1 MVERGD
7 KKGLSTI
14 VATLIIIL
22 LVLVAV
28 GILWVVIRN
37 VIKSGSEEISLGK
50 LTVSLKIEKA
60 QILNEENISVTVKR
74 EAGKGE
80 ISGLLFV
87 IEDEGNSETVTK
99 DLSLSEFE
107 LRTFILTLENMNT
120 ENVKTIKVVPL
131 FKLESGKEIIG
142 DVKDE
147 YVISESSGEGG
158 ETPCVPNCV
167 GRECGN
173 DGCGGTCG
181 TCSTG
186 TCNSTGQCEI
196 STPPSQNWQTG
207 MVSWWKLDGNA
218 NDYLGVRNGVVNG
231 ATLITSGCMSGQCY
245 NFTGTGDYISM
256 SYASQYNIREGITLS
271 AWIKRT
277 TGYSQNQDV
286 HVLSRNP
293 SWYFYD
299 AYATGSIRGEVY
311 IDGARYGYR
320 TTPVPN
326 DGNWYH
332 VLYTYNST
340 TRNSSI
346 YRNGILYSTTQIT
359 GLTNYLI
366 DSSTVN
372 FANIGYQTLGRGLM
386 FDELM
391 IWNRSLNASE
401 VQQVYNYLNPGGT
414 PTTNYLSRSIIA
426 GSDDAEEVV
435 STGAMTLTSTD
446 LEITYDTANQHVGM
460 RFQLVNVPRGA
471 TIQSA
476 VLEFTCDES
485 SSGAGSVTIFGQAID
500 NAPTFST
507 STGNISSRAL
517 TSNSVSWTFNEAWVA
532 GTKYNSS
539 DLKNVIQEVVNR
551 GGWNANNNL
560 VIIITSDLTT
570 KSNSRT
576 AEAYEGTDVAK
587 LYIEY

>member
-1 MVERGD
+1 MI
-7 KKGLSTI
+7 KKGEKRSLSTI
-14 VATLIIIL
+14 IATLIIIL

-147 YVISESSGEGG
+147 YVISTSSEEES
-158 ETPCVPNCV
+158 PY
-167 GRECGN
+167 
-173 DGCGGTCG
+173 
-181 TCSTG
+181 
-186 TCNSTGQCEI
+186 I
-196 STPPSQNWQTG
+196 PP
-207 MVSWWKLDGNA
+207 A
-218 NDYLGVRNGVVNG
+218 
-231 ATLITSGCMSGQCY
+231 
-245 NFTGTGDYISM
+245 
-256 SYASQYNIREGITLS
+256 
-271 AWIKRT
+271 
-277 TGYSQNQDV
+277 
-286 HVLSRNP
+286 
-293 SWYFYD
+293 
-299 AYATGSIRGEVY
+299 
-311 IDGARYGYR
+311 
-320 TTPVPN
+320 
-326 DGNWYH
+326 
-332 VLYTYNST
+332 
-340 TRNSSI
+340 
-346 YRNGILYSTTQIT
+346 
-359 GLTNYLI
+359 
-366 DSSTVN
+366 
-372 FANIGYQTLGRGLM
+372 
-386 FDELM
+386 
-391 IWNRSLNASE
+391 
-401 VQQVYNYLNPGGT
+401 
-414 PTTNYLSRSIIA
+414 PTFIVRSIIA
-426 GSDDAEEVV
+426 GSDDAEERLDTNAVNI
-435 STGAMTLTSTD
+435 GSTD

-460 RFQLVNVPRGA
+460 RFQFVNIPRGA

-517 TSNSVSWTFNEAWVA
+517 TSNSVSWTFSEAWVA

-560 VIIITSDLTT
+560 VIIITSDLTA

-576 AEAYEGTDVAK
+576 AEAYEGTDVAR

>member
-1 MVERGD
+1 MINRG
-7 KKGLSTI
+7 KKRGLSTI

-22 LVLVAV
+22 LVLVAT
-28 GILWVVIRN
+28 GILWVVVRN
-37 VIKSGSEEISLGK
+37 VVQGGSEEISLGK

-99 DLSLSEFE
+99 NLSLSEFE
-107 LRTFILTLENMNT
+107 IRTFILTLENMNT

-131 FKLESGKEIIG
+131 FKLESGKEFIG

-147 YVISESSGEGG
+147 YVISTSSEEGESPYIPPPS
-158 ETPCVPNCV
+158 
-167 GRECGN
+167 
-173 DGCGGTCG
+173 
-181 TCSTG
+181 
-186 TCNSTGQCEI
+186 
-196 STPPSQNWQTG
+196 PPSQNWQTG

-231 ATLITSGCMSGQCY
+231 ATLIPSGCISGQCY

-271 AWIKRT
+271 IWIKRT
-277 TGYSQNQDV
+277 TDYSQTADV
-286 HVLSRNP
+286 MLLARP
-293 SWYFYD
+293 PAWYFYD
-299 AYATGSIRGEVY
+299 AYNSGSIRGEVY

-320 TTPVPN
+320 TTPVPT

-366 DSSTVN
+366 DSSTAN

-426 GSDDAEEVV
+426 GSDDAEERLDTNAVNI
-435 STGAMTLTSTD
+435 GSTD

-476 VLEFTCDES
+476 ILEFTCDEA
-485 SSGAGSVTIFGQAID
+485 SSGTGLVRIYGQAID